1 MGRLLWEFN
10 TEFDADTHRLCD
22 ADLRPTSYCDG
33 PLAYLEE
40 LHVGPALRDAG
51 TGTRLLHFVFDDA
64 RARSCCEMHIGVD
77 AVDTEARRFY
87 ERHGFSNLEPDTGT
101 QMLLNLGEVS

>member
-40 LHVGPALRDAG
+40 LDVRPALRDAG
-51 TGTRLLHFVFDDA
+51 TGTRLL
-64 RARSCCEMHIGVD
+64 HIGVD

>member
-51 TGTRLLHFVFDDA
+51 IGTRLLHF
-64 RARSCCEMHIGVD
+64 GVD